1 LPPFMPYWH
10 WPKRKANNSM
20 QARKPKGTRKGFTT
34 GACSAAAARAAA
46 IGLVTGQIPD
56 SVESLLPNGQ
66 RVNFAVTDGYCDQTH
81 AHAVVIKDA
90 GDDPDC
96 TDKAQLTADI
106 DLLPEQQNQI
116 ILAGGEG
123 VGTITMRGLGLEVNG
138 PAINPVPRKNIK
150 ENVREIAE
158 KLLLR
163 QGLKVTISVPGGV
176 EMAKKTLN
184 DRLGIIGGISI
195 LGTTGIVH
203 PYSTAAFRASVV
215 QGIEVAANQGL
226 DTVVLTTGGRTEK
239 FTIRELPQL
248 QPACFVQMG
257 DFLGPALDTAKQCKI
272 HHIII
277 GGMVGKLT
285 KIAQGEVITHA
296 RRNPVNTQLLAD
308 IAAKIG
314 AEKSICD
321 SISQNETARYAGE
334 VMEELGLSTEF
345 YQELSRRVVNTLKK
359 RYPDQFC
366 YSILVCDFEG
376 QKLSHYEDHK

>member
-1 LPPFMPYWH
+1 
-10 WPKRKANNSM
+10 M
-20 QARKPKGTRKGFTT
+20 QAKKKKGTRKGYTT

-46 IGLVTGQIPD
+46 IGLVTGQVPEQI
-56 SVESLLPNGQ
+56 ESMLPNGE
-66 RVNFAVTDGYCDQTH
+66 RVNFNVIEGFCDSNS

-96 TDKAQLTADI
+96 TDKAHLTADVER
-106 DLLPEQQNQI
+106 LSETANQV
-116 ILAGGEG
+116 ILAGGQG
-123 VGTITMRGLGLEVNG
+123 VGTITMRGLGLKVNG
-138 PAINPVPRKNIK
+138 PAINPVPRKNI
-150 ENVREIAE
+150 EDNVREVAE
-158 KLLLR
+158 QIL
-163 QGLKVTISVPGGV
+163 QQQSLKVTISVPGGV
-176 EMAKKTLN
+176 EMSKKTLN

-239 FTIRELPQL
+239 FTIRERTDL

-257 DFLGPALDTAKQCKI
+257 DFLGPALDAAKENSIRQ
-272 HHIII
+272 III

-308 IAAKIG
+308 IAKVAG
-314 AEKSICD
+314 APEETCIA
-321 SISQNETARYAGE
+321 ISQNETARFAGE
-334 VMEELGLSTEF
+334 VMQELGLMSEF
-345 YQELSRRVVNTLKK
+345 YQELSKRVVGTLKS
-359 RYPDQFC
+359 RYPDKFD
-366 YSILVCDFEG
+366 YNILICDFEG
-376 QKLSHYEDHK
+376 QKLSEYEEHK